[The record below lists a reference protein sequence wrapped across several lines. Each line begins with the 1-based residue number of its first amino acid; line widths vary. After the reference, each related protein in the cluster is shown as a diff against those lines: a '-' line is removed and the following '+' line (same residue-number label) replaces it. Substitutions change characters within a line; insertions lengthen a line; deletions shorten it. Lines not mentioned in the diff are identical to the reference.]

1 MILKNYLLKCI
12 PTPSKNI
19 LNISSEKNIENIRIY
34 NTLGQIV
41 NQQVNNTNQAEINV
55 SNIANGVYILTAQV
69 GTEIVRKQFIKE

>member
-1 MILKNYLLKCI
+1 M
-12 PTPSKNI
+12 
-19 LNISSEKNIENIRIY
+19 NISSEKNIENIRIY